1 MSFADSVTS
10 WHDLIAQVEAK
21 IGRPISHDQA
31 TKILLK
37 VCDELGVTADTFVS
51 RAIEIG
57 ERFGHVLHSELA
69 KD

>member
-1 MSFADSVTS
+1 M
-10 WHDLIAQVEAK
+10 EAK

-57 ERFGHVLHSELA
+57 ERFGYVLHNELA